1 MKAWLWSM
9 IPYKFKRQ
17 KFYCIFFLS
26 LFFYINCIYTV
37 YMDFRWDNKKS
48 KLNKTKHG
56 ISFEEA
62 KSVFI
67 DEYAR
72 LKHDP
77 DHSIDE
83 NRYLLLGISSSL
95 RILIVVH
102 TVIEDDIIRLISARK
117 ATKRESK
124 QYRRF
129 RI

>member
-1 MKAWLWSM
+1 ME
-9 IPYKFKRQ
+9 
-17 KFYCIFFLS
+17 
-26 LFFYINCIYTV
+26 
-37 YMDFRWDNKKS
+37 FRWDNKKS
-48 KLNKTKHG
+48 KSNKTKHG

-62 KSVFI
+62 RSVFL

-95 RILIVVH
+95 RILVVIH
-102 TVIEDDIIRLISARK
+102 TVIEEDIIRLISARK
-117 ATKRESK
+117 ATRRESK

-129 RI
+129 KI

>member
-1 MKAWLWSM
+1 M
-9 IPYKFKRQ
+9 I
-17 KFYCIFFLS
+17 
-26 LFFYINCIYTV
+26 CIYTV
-37 YMDFRWDNKKS
+37 YMEFCWDNKKS
-48 KLNKTKHG
+48 KSNRTKHG

-62 KSVFI
+62 KSVFL

-95 RILIVVH
+95 KVLVVVH
-102 TVIEDDIIRLISARK
+102 TVIEEDVIRLISARK
-117 ATKRESK
+117 ATPSETK

>member
-1 MKAWLWSM
+1 ME
-9 IPYKFKRQ
+9 
-17 KFYCIFFLS
+17 
-26 LFFYINCIYTV
+26 
-37 YMDFRWDNKKS
+37 FRWDDKKS
-48 KLNKTKHG
+48 KSNVTKHS

-62 KSVFI
+62 KSVFL

-77 DHSIDE
+77 DHSLDE
-83 NRYLLLGISSSL
+83 NRYLLLGMSSSL
-95 RILIVVH
+95 KILVVVH

-117 ATKRESK
+117 ATRRESK

>member
-1 MKAWLWSM
+1 ME
-9 IPYKFKRQ
+9 FH
-17 KFYCIFFLS
+17 
-26 LFFYINCIYTV
+26 
-37 YMDFRWDNKKS
+37 WDDRKS
-48 KLNKTKHG
+48 KSNKTKHG

-62 KSVFI
+62 RSVFL

-95 RILIVVH
+95 RILVVVH

-117 ATKRESK
+117 ATRRESK

>member
-1 MKAWLWSM
+1 ME
-9 IPYKFKRQ
+9 FQ
-17 KFYCIFFLS
+17 
-26 LFFYINCIYTV
+26 
-37 YMDFRWDNKKS
+37 WDDKKS
-48 KLNKTKHG
+48 ESNKFKHG

-62 KSVFI
+62 KSVFL

-83 NRYLLLGISSSL
+83 NRYLLMGLSSSL
-95 RILIVVH
+95 KILVVVH
-102 TVIEDDIIRLISARK
+102 SIIEDEIIRLISARK
-117 ATKRESK
+117 ATRRESK